1 MDKKKFIQ
9 ITSGEIA
16 SITHEMFF
24 DYTDEIIRKSNPLHG
39 ESKLCPLYTRTDCCI
54 IKT

>member
-16 SITHEMFF
+16 SITHEMFL
-24 DYTDEIIRKSNPLHG
+24 TTQM
-39 ESKLCPLYTRTDCCI
+39 KLLENLILCMGNEALSSV
-54 IKT
+54 

>member
-24 DYTDEIIRKSNPLHG
+24 DYTDEIIRKSNPLRR
-39 ESKLCPLYTRTDCCI
+39 LRTSAD
-54 IKT
+54 